1 MQTFES
7 VSSFREKKGRPLV
20 IADPYAGVGPSMA
33 LLYTEAD
40 IVSKA
45 YVNDMNP
52 EATPLLKANM
62 EQFHAKRKSNG
73 MYIIDCK
80 DARKLVEENPE
91 IIGCADVLLVNL
103 PHDGISH
110 LPNLVAILS
119 DGLDFD
125 ALDNNPVDI
134 IVFLILPE
142 VSKPENLLILA
153 QVSRLLRDP
162 EITDKLRGCKS
173 EESAFAI
180 ISQHLKNKAA

>member
-1 MQTFES
+1 MLNLEEILNPNSFLLIQHPTSKKMVFDKICYKAFEKYNIDKNLLLNNLIK
-7 VSSFREKKGRPLV
+7 REKIGTTTIGNG
-20 IADPYAGVGPSMA
+20 IAIPHVQNDKVTKPSC
-33 LLYTEAD
+33 
-40 IVSKA
+40 I
-45 YVNDMNP
+45 
-52 EATPLLKANM
+52 
-62 EQFHAKRKSNG
+62 
-73 MYIIDCK
+73 
-80 DARKLVEENPE
+80 
-91 IIGCADVLLVNL
+91 
-103 PHDGISH
+103 
-110 LPNLVAILS
+110 VAILS